1 MTDLITGMATWFGV
15 CRSVIDGRERAGG
28 LANRWPVAGAQSKP
42 NVSIELPA
50 ATVTY

>member
-1 MTDLITGMATWFGV
+1 MTDLLARIATWFGV
-15 CRSVIDGRERAGG
+15 CRSVIDGRETA
-28 LANRWPVAGAQSKP
+28 AGAQSKP